1 MNKTNFFDVKH
12 LTKQTVEDES
22 DMQNI
27 VQNMHVILN
36 PGFCDTDDQRAP
48 LSPIKTNFYGY
59 TGYHHDS
66 GYHHDELKEDI
77 TFGRRMSIF
86 FTGNT
91 IKRI

>member
-1 MNKTNFFDVKH
+1 MTRTKTS
-12 LTKQTVEDES
+12 LEDES

-59 TGYHHDS
+59 PGYQNE
-66 GYHHDELKEDI
+66 ELKEDV